1 MASGSRSTNTMTEG
15 LRVLLADLADMKIM
29 PDADL
34 PFILDIEQ
42 RIVGKLREPIDSI
55 YQQGNTDVAPPT
67 AGPEAGMPAMPPGM
81 PPMGPGAG
89 MGAPGPMDQQV
100 PGLSQRRVPNM
111 DEMRRVL
118 SQ

>member
-1 MASGSRSTNTMTEG
+1 MANGSRSTNTMTEG

-34 PFILDIEQ
+34 PFVLDIEQ
-42 RIVGKLREPIDSI
+42 RIVAKLREPIDSI
-55 YQQGNTDVAPPT
+55 YQQGNSEVA
-67 AGPEAGMPAMPPGM
+67 PPGM
-81 PPMGPGAG
+81 PGGEMMPPPMPPGPGMG